1 MKINQKF
8 FNFVKNVKK
17 LRNNDPFYINKIRND
32 LSKHL
37 LPNPSNRNLR
47 KLYSQIIFE
56 NYVND
61 RFNYQLIN
69 SMSYNNGTTF
79 VIPQEWLLL
88 LSQKG
93 IKINFFTSRVLYF
106 FSSLI
111 YLLKSIVKIIKII
124 FAKSKVYQDKKIYFL
139 FDIADNISDK
149 NNFKDEDFFLWLKN
163 FLKVSKHIVF
173 YHQNKNLLNFNKSE
187 FNIHY
192 NENYLFISN
201 TFFEKLQQI
210 QIFLKN
216 LGYVVVKSVIN
227 QNLNNNFLFY
237 EKTLDEFFKLKNIE
251 VTTIFNDISR
261 IIKPLWINNH
271 NVKSYILLYS
281 ANNFNILAPN
291 KISNNYINQFGSSLY
306 TWKNYILYCQ
316 SHFTLL
322 RKDLSNYEYN
332 LLNGQPFP
340 YEGKSIDLNS
350 KQHKDFLYMS
360 IFPVD
365 PIKLRFLEKSYRAYN
380 YYTYKNVR
388 LFLEKSLNFL
398 KLNKNY
404 IMYFKTKRF
413 NKKYHVN
420 YINSLINNL
429 DEQTKKRVIILNYEI
444 SSFSIIK
451 ASDLVISVPYTSTA
465 HIAKKLGKKTYYFDP
480 TDTLDKEN
488 IQFNEIP
495 LITSLENII

>member
-163 FLKVSKHIVF
+163 
-173 YHQNKNLLNFNKSE
+173 
-187 FNIHY
+187 
-192 NENYLFISN
+192 
-201 TFFEKLQQI
+201 
-210 QIFLKN
+210 
-216 LGYVVVKSVIN
+216 
-227 QNLNNNFLFY
+227 
-237 EKTLDEFFKLKNIE
+237 
-251 VTTIFNDISR
+251 
-261 IIKPLWINNH
+261 
-271 NVKSYILLYS
+271 
-281 ANNFNILAPN
+281 
-291 KISNNYINQFGSSLY
+291 
-306 TWKNYILYCQ
+306 
-316 SHFTLL
+316 
-322 RKDLSNYEYN
+322 
-332 LLNGQPFP
+332 
-340 YEGKSIDLNS
+340 
-350 KQHKDFLYMS
+350 
-360 IFPVD
+360 
-365 PIKLRFLEKSYRAYN
+365 
-380 YYTYKNVR
+380 
-388 LFLEKSLNFL
+388 
-398 KLNKNY
+398 
-404 IMYFKTKRF
+404 
-413 NKKYHVN
+413 
-420 YINSLINNL
+420 
-429 DEQTKKRVIILNYEI
+429 
-444 SSFSIIK
+444 
-451 ASDLVISVPYTSTA
+451 
-465 HIAKKLGKKTYYFDP
+465 
-480 TDTLDKEN
+480 
-488 IQFNEIP
+488 
-495 LITSLENII
+495 